1 MKRKIAILL
10 RVYDRIEDLKYNL
23 QIIKDTWN
31 IFDYYIVVV
40 TNGYSDGYT
49 IKDDIASQ
57 IDDLVILNSNSGH
70 RRGSSQLLQEGRLH
84 IPMDCEYTIILEA
97 DTWVYSDRTIAKYI
111 AVMDGNTNVVWASAD
126 WYDKDY
132 SLAVDIAIIRSKY
145 IQDHEG
151 LFDIDLY
158 PECYIANYLKE
169 NGGNFIL
176 IKENMPV
183 HIPSYMSKYPYIN
196 DHKNKRFYIF
206 PQSKMVT
213 HHIEFLKNG
222 MSQKKLYFNI
232 VSGRDYFPD
241 EKPKNRKWQVF
252 KIRFWISF
260 SSLLPKK
267 SWFKGKKYRVLNR
280 EL

>member
-222 MSQKKLYFNI
+222 MSQKKLYLNI